1 MILLPEMSQR
11 LVDEEQFSTEP
22 TRIGRTPCRIFKH
35 DISVLKDAGY
45 TIEQIS
51 KVFNVSSSTIFRLM
65 KKFGLR
71 KKDMP
76 QLTDTALD
84 EVVRKCSQ
92 QFPHWGVVMQHGH
105 FKSQGINVPLIR
117 LYEANRR
124 VDPEG
129 LCFRLRKV
137 LKRRVYNVPGPQKL
151 WHLDGNEN

>member
-1 MILLPEMSQR
+1 
-11 LVDEEQFSTEP
+11 
-22 TRIGRTPCRIFKH
+22 
-35 DISVLKDAGY
+35 
-45 TIEQIS
+45 
-51 KVFNVSSSTIFRLM
+51 
-65 KKFGLR
+65 
-71 KKDMP
+71 MP

-151 WHLDGNEN
+151 WHLDGNEKLKMWGIYIHGCIDGYSRFPLHIKVSTNKRSTTVLNFFLESIHKYGIPSRVRVDKV